1 MELIFSIIVLLLQ
14 IFFGVIFGVASVYLS
29 LRFFDKMTG
38 NIDEIKELKKGNIAV
53 AIILVSL
60 IGGIGLI
67 LSTGIDNFGQ
77 IFTNVFDNKYSFPLF
92 LVAMVLA
99 IIELIIVVLISVL
112 VIYSSIVVLDRLTEG
127 INELYEL
134 KRGNVAVALEVGI
147 VIIVISMMM
156 VGAIQS
162 IEKLPIFD
170 PLSYVSMLGL

>member
-14 IFFGVIFGVASVYLS
+14 IFFGVIFGVVSIYLS
-29 LRFFDKMTG
+29 LKFFDKMTG

-99 IIELIIVVLISVL
+99 VIELVIVVLISVL
-112 VIYSSIVVLDRLTEG
+112 VIYSSIVVLDRLTAG
-127 INELYEL
+127 INELDEL
-134 KRGNVAVALEVGI
+134 KKGNVAVALEVGI
-147 VIIVISMMM
+147 VILVISMMM

-170 PLSYVSMLGL
+170 PLRYVSILGL